1 MALYLVVHTP
11 QPMADGA
18 VRAPSRLAE
27 LARAS
32 AIERSPRWLRAWSPD
47 LHDDRIFSLWE
58 ARNGGEI
65 RAALEQF
72 GFLDDMTAEPLRV
85 REWGPAEVLA
95 AEQQDGAPD
104 RKYT

>member
-11 QPMADGA
+11 RPAAGDEL
-18 VRAPSRLAE
+18 RAPSRLSD

-32 AIERSPRWLRAWSPD
+32 SEGEASPRWLRAWSPD

-58 ARNGGEI
+58 ARNGEEI
-65 RAALEQF
+65 RGALERF

-95 AEQQDGAPD
+95 AEA
-104 RKYT
+104 